1 MKIERKSLLSIGIAV
16 FLLYLC
22 IHYWPAVAGFLGT
35 LVGAASPLIIGGAI
49 AYVINILMAFYE
61 RHWFPKAQK
70 RWINASR
77 RPFCLILALLT
88 LLVIV
93 AGIIWL
99 VLPQVISCVGLLL
112 SQLPGA
118 ITQLI
123 NWLDQLEFMPQDIIA
138 TLQSVDWQSRIGQI
152 FEVVT
157 SGFGNVMNVVVS
169 TVTSVFSAIV
179 TAFLS
184 LIFAIYLLLGKN
196 TLGRQVRRVL
206 HRYLPPKATGKITYV
221 ASVLNDSFHR
231 YIVGQCTEAL
241 ILGLLC
247 MLGMWILRL
256 PYAPMVSAL
265 IAFTAL
271 IPVAGAYIGGGLGAF
286 IILMESPVKALIFLV
301 FLVILQ
307 QLEGNLIYPRVVG
320 SSLGLP
326 ALWVLAA
333 VTVGGGVMGVVGML
347 LAVPLTATLWQILKN
362 DLNKEEK
369 LQA

>member
-1 MKIERKSLLSIGIAV
+1 MKIERKSLLRIGIAV

-22 IHYWPAVAGFLGT
+22 IHYWPTVSGFFGT

-70 RWINASR
+70 RWLNASR
-77 RPFCLILALLT
+77 RPVCLIFALLT

-93 AGIIWL
+93 SGIIWL

-152 FEVVT
+152 FDVVT

-179 TAFLS
+179 TTFLS

-196 TLGRQVRRVL
+196 TLSRQVKRVL
-206 HRYLPPKATGKITYV
+206 HRYLPQKATDKITYV

-247 MLGMWILRL
+247 MLGMWLLRL

-286 IILMESPVKALIFLV
+286 IILMESPVKALIFLA

-347 LAVPLTATLWQILKN
+347 LAVPLTATLWQILRN
-362 DLNKEEK
+362 DLNKEELK
-369 LQA
+369 NT